1 MPRVSQ
7 LPRIRMLAMG
17 GTISSV
23 PTGDTAEVTPSLKAE
38 ELIASVPVVGEVA
51 QVEWGDII
59 TIASFAVRLEDM
71 HAVARETLKAFEEGC
86 DGVVVTHGTDTIEE
100 TAYALAMM
108 VPRGK
113 PVVVTG
119 AMRNPTLPGA
129 DGPANLA
136 EAFMAAAR
144 PEAGALGPVLLLND
158 EIHAA
163 RFATKSHST
172 RPSTFVSAG
181 SGPIGEVIEERA
193 YFWFAPTYDDYLGMP
208 DDAPSATVPLIKVA
222 SEIDDVLLRAAI
234 GQEPPAIVIEGF
246 GGGHVPVTLLDA
258 LDDAL
263 AAGISV
269 VTAPRVLG
277 GRTLERT
284 YRMPGAET
292 DLIERGVIPAGHLSG
307 HKARLRVMVGLAL
320 GREVSSLFPAL

>member
-1 MPRVSQ
+1 MPRVSG
-7 LPRIRMLAMG
+7 LPRIRLLAMG

-38 ELIASVPVVGEVA
+38 ELVAGVPVLRDVA
-51 QVEWGDII
+51 QVEWGDVI
-59 TIASFAVRLEDM
+59 TIASFAVTLEDM
-71 HAVARETLKAFEEGC
+71 HVVARETLKAFEEGC

-100 TAYALAMM
+100 TAYAIALM
-108 VPRGK
+108 VPREK

-129 DGPANLA
+129 DGPGNLVA
-136 EAFMAAAR
+136 AFMAAAR
-144 PEAGALGPVLLLND
+144 PEAGALGPVILLND
-158 EIHAA
+158 ELHAA

-181 SGPIGEVIEERA
+181 AGPIGEVIEDRA

-208 DDAPSATVPLIKVA
+208 PETPSATVPLIKVA

-234 GQEPPAIVIEGF
+234 DQSPPAIVIEGF
-246 GGGHVPVTLLDA
+246 GGGHLPVTLLDA
-258 LDDAL
+258 LDAAL
-263 AAGISV
+263 AAGIDV
-269 VTAPRVLG
+269 VTAPRVLA

-292 DLIERGVIPAGHLSG
+292 DLIERGVIPAGHIAG
-307 HKARLRVMVGLAL
+307 HKARLRIMVGLAL
-320 GREVSSLFPAL
+320 GLDVRSLFPIL

>member
-1 MPRVSQ
+1 MPRVAE

-17 GTISSV
+17 GTIASV

-38 ELIASVPVVGEVA
+38 ELIESVPVLRSVA
-51 QVEWGDII
+51 RVDWGDIV

-71 HAVARETLKAFEEGC
+71 YVVACAVLKAFDDGC

-100 TAYALAMM
+100 TAYALALM

-113 PVVVTG
+113 PIAVTG

-129 DGPANLA
+129 DGPGNLA
-136 EAFMAAAR
+136 AAFMTAAR
-144 PEAGALGPVLLLND
+144 PEAGALGPVLVLND
-158 EIHAA
+158 ELHAA

-172 RPSTFVSAG
+172 RPSTIVSAG
-181 SGPIGEVIEERA
+181 AGPIGEVIEDRA
-193 YFWFAPTYDDYLGMP
+193 YFWFAPTYEDYLGLP
-208 DDAPSATVPLIKVA
+208 ASVPDAPVPLIKVA

-234 GQEPPAIVIEGF
+234 EHSPPAIVIEGF
-246 GGGHVPVTLLDA
+246 GGGHIPVTLLDA
-258 LDDAL
+258 LDAAL
-263 AAGISV
+263 AADIAV
-269 VTAPRVLG
+269 VMAPRVLG

-307 HKARLRVMVGLAL
+307 HKARLRIMVGLAL
-320 GREVSSLFPAL
+320 GRDVSSLFPAL